1 MKIIGNDPISYLFG
15 KTWKYSEGN
24 RKKIVAY
31 WLCFITANAF
41 SLITYP
47 LTLSEL
53 INTVQLQGITSDN
66 FAYLCMLLA
75 ILPLT
80 NFIFWCFHGPG
91 RYLESMNSFRCRI
104 NKRKHLFKGVM
115 TLPMQWHVDHH
126 SGDTISKV
134 GKGTQALFDF
144 SSEAFLVIRLIVMLI
159 VCCYML
165 ARNSISIALIVAGT
179 VLLTTCITMY
189 FDKVIMAYL
198 EILNKLENEAAA
210 EVQDNIGNI
219 VTVIILRVENFVYA
233 RIGKKL
239 DEPLAVQGKYRKAI
253 EMKWFLI
260 SMSGVV
266 LTSMV
271 LLSYFI
277 EHLDSPEKLL
287 VGSIVLL
294 TQYLDRLENVFYDFT
309 SIYSNIVQQ
318 YTQVQDSEKLT
329 EEFREKSLQNHLL
342 PKDWREITVRDLNFS
357 YHREKSREQHLTN
370 LSFWIRRGEKIAFV
384 GKSGN
389 GKSTCFSL
397 IMALYDALSAEISV
411 DGVTVPNGFEGIC
424 RDIALV
430 PQAPEIFATTVRE
443 NITMGADVSEETLRH
458 YTEMACLTDVVE
470 RMPKKFDSKINE
482 KGVNLSVGEQQRLA
496 LARGLLVCKDKSI
509 ILLDEPTSSLDAVT
523 EFRVYENVFRI
534 KNTAVI
540 SSIHR
545 FNLLPLFDYIYVF
558 EKGRIVAHGTLLEL
572 RKRSSE
578 FQELYKSYENAQ
590 K

>member
-239 DEPLAVQGKYRKAI
+239 D
-253 EMKWFLI
+253 
-260 SMSGVV
+260 
-266 LTSMV
+266 
-271 LLSYFI
+271 
-277 EHLDSPEKLL
+277 
-287 VGSIVLL
+287 
-294 TQYLDRLENVFYDFT
+294 
-309 SIYSNIVQQ
+309 
-318 YTQVQDSEKLT
+318 
-329 EEFREKSLQNHLL
+329 
-342 PKDWREITVRDLNFS
+342 
-357 YHREKSREQHLTN
+357 
-370 LSFWIRRGEKIAFV
+370 
-384 GKSGN
+384 
-389 GKSTCFSL
+389 
-397 IMALYDALSAEISV
+397 
-411 DGVTVPNGFEGIC
+411 
-424 RDIALV
+424 
-430 PQAPEIFATTVRE
+430 
-443 NITMGADVSEETLRH
+443 
-458 YTEMACLTDVVE
+458 
-470 RMPKKFDSKINE
+470 
-482 KGVNLSVGEQQRLA
+482 
-496 LARGLLVCKDKSI
+496 
-509 ILLDEPTSSLDAVT
+509 
-523 EFRVYENVFRI
+523 
-534 KNTAVI
+534 
-540 SSIHR
+540 
-545 FNLLPLFDYIYVF
+545 
-558 EKGRIVAHGTLLEL
+558 
-572 RKRSSE
+572 
-578 FQELYKSYENAQ
+578 
-590 K
+590 